1 VEEKTMIVT
10 NKGKRS
16 WPVKNA
22 AGEDITLQPTD
33 SVEMTEI
40 AALRLIN
47 GYPQDIAPAGPATMS
62 SATLAREE
70 QSLRDRITNVEK
82 REKAVKEREDTV
94 EAKELGLVAPSLGEK
109 KNDDTLETPVK
120 KPGRPPRAEK

>member
-16 WPVKNA
+16 WPVKNS
-22 AGEDITLQPTD
+22 AGEDITLQPMD

-82 REKAVKEREDTV
+82 REKSCDEREK
-94 EAKELGLVAPSLGEK
+94 ALKGKESPEP
-109 KNDDTLETPVK
+109 ETPSAPETR
-120 KPGRPPRAEK
+120 KPGRPPRAQ

>member
-1 VEEKTMIVT
+1 MEEKTMIVT

-22 AGEDITLQPTD
+22 AGEDITLQPMD

-82 REKAVKEREDTV
+82 REKACDEREKALKGKESPIVTESLDTPT
-94 EAKELGLVAPSLGEK
+94 KRS
-109 KNDDTLETPVK
+109 
-120 KPGRPPRAEK
+120 GRPPKPEADK